1 MSRTVRIGC
10 WTGLRTKSF
19 YSRSFLLH
27 VVQIANHQYPAYY
40 CCGCRYIS
48 CNCLHMRTRRFLH
61 LKSFLFLHCIFPVGK
76 SIFRESWVC
85 IRWSKHSALKCFR
98 ASMATGR
105 ISSLVMMQPL
115 KSFKPFPVCSL
126 IRIVSSTTPSSVSL
140 VHCSTHDKSV
150 HYLFSAPQSRS
161 QQQTEILI
169 YFLEKLAP
177 VNDISVLWIFSPQ
190 MIINKQ

>member
-1 MSRTVRIGC
+1 
-10 WTGLRTKSF
+10 
-19 YSRSFLLH
+19 
-27 VVQIANHQYPAYY
+27 
-40 CCGCRYIS
+40 
-48 CNCLHMRTRRFLH
+48 
-61 LKSFLFLHCIFPVGK
+61 
-76 SIFRESWVC
+76 
-85 IRWSKHSALKCFR
+85 
-98 ASMATGR
+98 MATGR

-190 MIINKQ
+190 MIIINDIYPGSSTHSKVVFREVLHPIELE